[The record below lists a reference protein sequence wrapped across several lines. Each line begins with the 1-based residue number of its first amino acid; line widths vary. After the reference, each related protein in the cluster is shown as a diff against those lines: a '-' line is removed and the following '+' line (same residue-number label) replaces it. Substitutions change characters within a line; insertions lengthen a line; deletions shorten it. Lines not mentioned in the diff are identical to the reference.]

1 MNMKNEC
8 PHCGETY
15 SALKNHIRLASG
27 GGHGSSGSY
36 PEEDETNE
44 RTENSDQKELNIT
57 TEELETRLK
66 QASDN
71 AYKAGR
77 EDERRERE
85 QSPPQENSPV
95 AVSKEQ
101 PEAVTTVPAE
111 EEQSEHTTSNWLT
124 AAGGIAALAL
134 IGKELDDT
142 RSQHRRKRL

>member
-1 MNMKNEC
+1 MKNEC

-44 RTENSDQKELNIT
+44 RTENSDQKEEELNIT
-57 TEELETRLK
+57 TEELEARLK

-85 QSPPQENSPV
+85 QQLDQEVGPSAGNQTET
-95 AVSKEQ
+95 A
-101 PEAVTTVPAE
+101 TTVPAAE
-111 EEQSEHTTSNWLT
+111 GASETTSSNLT
-124 AAGGIAALAL
+124 AAAGGLAALIL
-134 IGKELDDT
+134 LSEGLE
-142 RSQHRRKRL
+142 SQESEYSRKRM